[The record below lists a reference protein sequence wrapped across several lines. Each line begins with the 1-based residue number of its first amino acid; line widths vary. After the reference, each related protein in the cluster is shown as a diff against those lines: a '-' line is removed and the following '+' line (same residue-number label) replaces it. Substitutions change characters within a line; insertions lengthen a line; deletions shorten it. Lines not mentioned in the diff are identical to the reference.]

1 MEKMMN
7 KITKEELKSLEWLI
21 AIDVSKMSIMEIAKR
36 MEFHDLKKIEAFL
49 EYHKISYKKSE
60 D

>member
-1 MEKMMN
+1 MN
-7 KITKEELKSLEWLI
+7 RITKEELKSLEWLL
-21 AIDVSKMSIMEIAKR
+21 AIDISKMTILDIAKK
-36 MEFHDLKKIEAFL
+36 MEFTDLKKIEAFL